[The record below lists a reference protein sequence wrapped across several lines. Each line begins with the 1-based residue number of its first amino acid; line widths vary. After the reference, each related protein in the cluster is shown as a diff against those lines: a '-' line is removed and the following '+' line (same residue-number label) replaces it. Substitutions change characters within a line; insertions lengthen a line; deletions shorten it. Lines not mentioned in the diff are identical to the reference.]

1 MIKLLRNL
9 RRKES
14 LLAALCMVFIFLQ
27 VFLELKI
34 PDYMSE
40 ITALLT
46 TRADAMGEILSAGG
60 KMLLCALGS
69 LVSAVTVAV
78 GIARIASSFGA
89 NLRLKLFNR
98 VLSFSNEEMGRFS
111 GASLITRSTNDV
123 TQVQNA
129 LVMGFQSMVKAPF
142 TAIWAIYKIYDKSSQ
157 WTLTTAGAVG
167 ALCLVAVA
175 AIIVI
180 LPRFKKIQS
189 LTDDLNRVSREN
201 LMGLSVVRAYNAEG
215 YQEEKFERANEALT
229 KTFRFTLRA
238 TSALMPSIQLI
249 MNGLSLAIY
258 WLGAVLIEEAA
269 PMEKL
274 VLFSDMVVFSSYA
287 MQVLMSFMML
297 VILFIILP
305 RASVSA
311 GRILEVLETEP
322 TLKEGDK
329 VRGTE
334 RGTVEFRDVSFRY
347 PDAEEDALEHISF
360 RIDPG
365 QSFAIIGATGSGKTS
380 VVNLMARL
388 YDVKAGQV
396 LIDGLDVGE
405 YSTQALQNKLAYV
418 TQKAVLFKGT
428 VASNVAYGDRGTEPP
443 TQEEI
448 VRALKTA
455 QAWDFVSQKEEGIE
469 SFVAPGGSNLSGGQK
484 QRLSIARAICRK
496 PEIFIFDDSFSALD
510 YRTDRLLRHA
520 LKEECAGSTRIIV
533 AQRIGTVLDAD
544 CILVLEEGRMAG
556 LGSHKELMETCEVYR
571 QIAYSQL
578 SKEEL
583 EQ

>member
-258 WLGAVLIEEAA
+258 WLGAVLIEGAA

>member
-1 MIKLLRNL
+1 MVKLLRNL
-9 RRKES
+9 RWKES
-14 LLAALCMVFIFLQ
+14 LLALLCVVFIFVQ
-27 VFLELKI
+27 VYLELKI

-40 ITALLT
+40 ITGLLT
-46 TRADAMGEILSAGG
+46 TQTDAMSQILSAGG

-69 LVSAVTVAV
+69 LISAVIVAV

-89 NLRLKLFNR
+89 NLRLKLFDR

-111 GASLITRSTNDV
+111 SASLITRSTNDV

-129 LVMGFQSMVKAPF
+129 LVMGFQSIVKAPF
-142 TAIWAIYKIYDKSSQ
+142 TAIWAIMKIYDKSAQ
-157 WTLTTAGAVG
+157 WTLTTAVAVG
-167 ALCLVAVA
+167 ALCLVAVVA
-175 AIIVI
+175 MLVI
-180 LPRFKKIQS
+180 LPKFKKIQG
-189 LTDDLNRVSREN
+189 LTDELNRVSREN
-201 LMGLSVVRAYNAEG
+201 LTGLSVVRAYNAED
-215 YQEEKFERANEALT
+215 YQEEKFEKANEALT
-229 KTFRFTLRA
+229 KTFRFTLRSA
-238 TSALMPSIQLI
+238 SALMPSIQLI

-258 WLGAVLIEEAA
+258 WLGAVLIEGAVG
-269 PMEKL
+269 MEKM

-297 VILFIILP
+297 VMLIVILP

-311 GRILEVLETEP
+311 GRILEVLETKP
-322 TLKEGDK
+322 SLTDGKACQGSVK
-329 VRGTE
+329 
-334 RGTVEFRDVSFRY
+334 GTVEFKDVSFRY
-347 PDAEEDALEHISF
+347 PDGEEDALEHLSF
-360 RIDPG
+360 RVEPG

-396 LIDGLDVGE
+396 LIDGRDVRE
-405 YSTQALQNKLAYV
+405 YSIQALQNKLAYV

-443 TQEEI
+443 TREEI
-448 VRALKTA
+448 ENALKTA
-455 QAWDFVSQKEEGIE
+455 QAWDFVSQKEEGID
-469 SFVAPGGSNLSGGQK
+469 SFIAPGGGNLSGGQK

-510 YRTDRLLRHA
+510 YRTDRLLRDA
-520 LKEECAGSTRIIV
+520 LKKECAGSTRIIV

-544 CILVLEEGRMAG
+544 CILVMEEGRVAG
-556 LGSHKELMETCEVYR
+556 LGTHKELMQTCEVYR

-583 EQ
+583 D

>member
-14 LLAALCMVFIFLQ
+14 LLAALCMVFILLQ
-27 VFLELKI
+27 VYLELKI

-69 LVSAVTVAV
+69 LVSAIAVAV

-89 NLRLKLFNR
+89 NLRLKLFRR

-201 LMGLSVVRAYNAEG
+201 LMGLSVVRAYNAED

-258 WLGAVLIEEAA
+258 WLGAVLIEGAA

-533 AQRIGTVLDAD
+533 AQRIGTILDAD